1 MEPKKIIL
9 CPNPD
14 RDTGMKATKS
24 AIAILRDMGFQTVVC
39 SPFRD
44 PKIDAFGDLP
54 SKPLLPELKG
64 ADLVITLGGD
74 GTILHLAKL
83 AALHKIPMLGINM
96 GGLGFLAELEVGSLN
111 ALRGLKSWDFPIE
124 ERMML
129 DVSVLRDGKQIYTN
143 MGLNDAVIREGPISH
158 VIHLEG
164 IFRRKAPCRHC
175 GRRRHHCHPHRLHS
189 LFTLRRR
196 PGGGAG
202 GPDPDSDTHLHPQ
215 YALFLLRSLSGPH
228 PDGLFRAQWPQADI
242 PVCG

>member
-1 MEPKKIIL
+1 
-9 CPNPD
+9 
-14 RDTGMKATKS
+14 MKATKS

-44 PKIDAFGDLP
+44 PKTDAFGDLP

-111 ALRGLKSWDFPIE
+111 ALCGLKNWDFPIE

-158 VIHLEG
+158 VIHLKVFPTESTLQTS
-164 IFRRKAPCRHC
+164 RETAPSLPPPRA
-175 GRRRHHCHPHRLHS
+175 PQLIHS
-189 LFTLRRR
+189 PPAARWWSRW
-196 PGGGAG
+196 P
-202 GPDPDSDTHLHPQ
+202 
-215 YALFLLRSLSGPH
+215 RS
-228 PDGLFRAQWPQADI
+228 
-242 PVCG
+242 

>member
-44 PKIDAFGDLP
+44 PKTDAFGDLP

-111 ALRGLKSWDFPIE
+111 ALRGLKNWDFPIE

-143 MGLNDAVIREGPISH
+143 MGLNDAVIREGPISQ
-158 VIHLEG
+158 
-164 IFRRKAPCRHC
+164 R
-175 GRRRHHCHPHRLHS
+175 GRRRQHCRPHRLHG

>member
-44 PKIDAFGDLP
+44 PKTDAFGDLP

-111 ALRGLKSWDFPIE
+111 ALRGLKNWDFPIE

-158 VIHLEG
+158 VI
-164 IFRRKAPCRHC
+164 
-175 GRRRHHCHPHRLHS
+175 HPHRLHS

-228 PDGLFRAQWPQADI
+228 PDGLFRAQWPQTDI

>member
-44 PKIDAFGDLP
+44 PKTNAFGDLP

-83 AALHKIPMLGINM
+83 AALHK
-96 GGLGFLAELEVGSLN
+96 
-111 ALRGLKSWDFPIE
+111 LRIE
-124 ERMML
+124 E
-129 DVSVLRDGKQIYTN
+129 I
-143 MGLNDAVIREGPISH
+143 
-158 VIHLEG
+158 
-164 IFRRKAPCRHC
+164 
-175 GRRRHHCHPHRLHS
+175 
-189 LFTLRRR
+189 
-196 PGGGAG
+196 
-202 GPDPDSDTHLHPQ
+202 
-215 YALFLLRSLSGPH
+215 
-228 PDGLFRAQWPQADI
+228 RAQAD
-242 PVCG
+242 VDEKSERREMDGRQRREDWAFWQSWRSAL

>member
-44 PKIDAFGDLP
+44 PKTDAFGDLP

-124 ERMML
+124 DLMML
-129 DVSVLRDGKQIYTN
+129 DVSVLRDGTQIYTN

-158 VIHLEG
+158 VIHLKV
-164 IFRRKAPCRHC
+164 F
-175 GRRRHHCHPHRLHS
+175 
-189 LFTLRRR
+189 
-196 PGGGAG
+196 
-202 GPDPDSDTHLHPQ
+202 SD
-215 YALFLLRSLSGPH
+215 G
-228 PDGLFRAQWPQADI
+228 
-242 PVCG
+242 